1 MAEFQL
7 VVPYKPL
14 QTKVQLVGVCMIL
27 PIWSLFA
34 PMALTSF
41 VVWLIKYPYSSNLL
55 NNVIISSVLLTIIF
69 VGLIMSALSEDDK
82 IHISKNG
89 MSFPPFLLPKLS
101 FKRNWHW
108 EELRTATILHSGEDN
123 DAQLVLGFQPNIL
136 LPLNICDLPKGML
149 EEFLL
154 AIELW
159 GTSCERSAELI
170 AFIRSLQSENQNVAG
185 QLTGKMWQEELGRRF
200 TVTTFVPLEPD
211 KLVQNGKIKI
221 VRQLAFGGL
230 SAIYLVQKNQG
241 DLFVLKEAVVP
252 HSVDPQA
259 KAMAEQHLVREAKML
274 FSLSHLHIAKVLD
287 HFVEDDRHYLL
298 MEYIHGQDLRQMV
311 KQNGPCSEK
320 TVLSWTLKIADIL
333 VFLHGQEPP
342 VVHRDLTP
350 DNLVLKNDGT
360 VVLIDF
366 GASNEFV
373 GTATGTLVGKQA
385 YISPEQLRGKT
396 VPQSDLYAL
405 GGTLHFLLTGRDPVP
420 LSQTEIRTIMPDV
433 SIEMENLI
441 KSLTAFEKKDRMQD
455 AAQLLAEVSR
465 MMHEQKSGQEQNS
478 GREQKSEQNTEP
490 RSGKEPGLELGQDQ
504 PVLSLTAAQ
513 PGETQ

>member
-14 QTKVQLVGVCMIL
+14 QTKVQLVGVCLML

-41 VVWLIKYPYSSNLL
+41 IVWLIKYPYSSNLF
-55 NNVIISSVLLTIIF
+55 NNVIISTFLLTIIF
-69 VGLIMSALSEDDK
+69 VGLIASALSEDDK
-82 IHISKNG
+82 IHVSKNG
-89 MSFPPFLLPKLS
+89 MSFPPFLLPRLS
-101 FKRNWHW
+101 FKRNWQW
-108 EELRTATILHSGEDN
+108 EELRTATIIDGTNGE
-123 DAQLVLGFQPNIL
+123 QLLLGFQPNLL
-136 LPLNICDLPKGML
+136 LPLNIADMSKPVL

-159 GTSCERSAELI
+159 ASGCERSPELV
-170 AFIRSLQSENQNVAG
+170 AFQRSMQSENQNVSG

-252 HSVDPQA
+252 HSVDPAA

-274 FSLSHLHIAKVLD
+274 FSLSHANIAKVLD

-298 MEYIHGQDLRQMV
+298 MEYIHGQDLRQLV

-320 TVLSWTLKIADIL
+320 TVLNWTSKIAEIL
-333 VFLHGQEPP
+333 IFLHGQEPP

-360 VVLIDF
+360 IVLIDF

-405 GGTLHFLLTGRDPVP
+405 GGTMHFLLTGRDPVP
-420 LSQTEIRTIMPDV
+420 LSQTEIRTILPDI
-433 SIEMENLI
+433 SDNLENLM
-441 KSLTAFEKKDRMQD
+441 KSLTAFEKKDRMSNARELLQQLNQI
-455 AAQLLAEVSR
+455 AADSQAPALA
-465 MMHEQKSGQEQNS
+465 
-478 GREQKSEQNTEP
+478 
-490 RSGKEPGLELGQDQ
+490 
-504 PVLSLTAAQ
+504 AAH
-513 PGETQ
+513 PGESK